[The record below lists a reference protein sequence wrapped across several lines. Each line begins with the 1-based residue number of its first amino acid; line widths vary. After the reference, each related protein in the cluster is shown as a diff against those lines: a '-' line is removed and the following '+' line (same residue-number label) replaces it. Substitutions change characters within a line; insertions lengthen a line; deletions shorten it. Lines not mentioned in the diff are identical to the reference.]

1 MLNNLH
7 RQEPFAPIGEFEKK
21 RSNGKKCRIWKYNRK
36 LQLPDIKYEGNTL
49 DRPITM
55 ILSLC
60 DNESE
65 QEKRIRS
72 DGSPPYTELMQT
84 LQHTRIA
91 QNSKINCHVNNELKS
106 INSNLLE
113 SDQRDSKNFLVWVDE
128 ERIEFNTKETV
139 CSNEQFLSN
148 WAQSHEDHDT
158 PRTPQYDHEYTD
170 SEISTLSSEP
180 SLFTL
185 PSQSS
190 ILTPKNS
197 SCIVGLSDQY
207 NQYILQ
213 KISNS
218 SGAGSN
224 PTNEYQISNSFNN
237 ISNSGSTPSNR
248 ALQLHTSS
256 INTCIN
262 INSILHQW
270 TSYFTNKYS
279 IEVNE
284 LDQANQYFMSL
295 DNRTLTAS
303 TNALIYMSYCAR
315 NAQLRRC

>member
-7 RQEPFAPIGEFEKK
+7 RQEPFAPIREFEKK
-21 RSNGKKCRIWKYNRK
+21 RSNGEKCRIWRHNRK
-36 LQLPDIKYEGNTL
+36 LQLPDIRYQGNTL

-55 ILSLC
+55 ILSLY

-65 QEKRIRS
+65 QGKRIRS
-72 DGSPPYTELMQT
+72 DGSLCTELMQR
-84 LQHTRIA
+84 LQHSRIS
-91 QNSKINCHVNNELKS
+91 QSSKANYYVNNELKN

-113 SDQRDSKNFLVWVDE
+113 SDQRNSKNFLVWVDE

-148 WAQSHEDHDT
+148 WAQSHEGHDT

-185 PSQSS
+185 TSQSS
-190 ILTPKNS
+190 ILTPRNS

-207 NQYILQ
+207 NQYMLQ
-213 KISNS
+213 KVSNS

-224 PTNEYQISNSFNN
+224 PTNGYQISNSFNN
-237 ISNSGSTPSNR
+237 ISNSGSTPSSR
-248 ALQLHTSS
+248 ALRQFHASS

-270 TSYFTNKYS
+270 TSYFSNKYS
-279 IEVNE
+279 IEVKE

-303 TNALIYMSYCAR
+303 TNALIYMSHCAR
-315 NAQLRRC
+315 NAQLRRY